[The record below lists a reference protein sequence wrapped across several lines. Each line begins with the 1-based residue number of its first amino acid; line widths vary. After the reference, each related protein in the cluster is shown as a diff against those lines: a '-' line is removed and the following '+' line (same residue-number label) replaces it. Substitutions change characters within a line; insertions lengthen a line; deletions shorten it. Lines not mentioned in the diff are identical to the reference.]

1 MKCKS
6 GFSDIKKTL
15 LTDLVEKS
23 ALSDKNGP
31 KTVPDFGSNK
41 GQKKSLI
48 CVPFFGLT
56 TVNEVEVYHYIHF
69 VGLS

>member
-6 GFSDIKKTL
+6 GISDMKKTL

-31 KTVPDFGSNK
+31 KI
-41 GQKKSLI
+41 Q
-48 CVPFFGLT
+48 
-56 TVNEVEVYHYIHF
+56 
-69 VGLS
+69 